1 MTPCQDPLPLNS
13 AVIVRV
19 WPRPFSVWED
29 NPEDPESIDGYFLLD
44 VNEQQ
49 AQDDCAVLTLMTV
62 DAAVYYLVFLL
73 ATSY

>member
-1 MTPCQDPLPLNS
+1 MTTSCQDPLPLNS

-49 AQDDCAVLTLMTV
+49 AQDECADVAAVLGV
-62 DAAVYYLVFLL
+62 AVGDQLL
-73 ATSY
+73 G